1 MFDLI
6 EARSAGV
13 ATILAAVVILLAAG
27 LAIATPLTFSEEE
40 TCAPE
45 ALRFCAGSV
54 ALHDSKKIG
63 ACMIAHRSALS
74 AACGAV
80 VDRHTV
86 PSVPGKHA
94 VRRHPSHATAVPAAR
109 PAAAPAPPP
118 VPSVLPPPPPSAKPE
133 PPAEVHPAP
142 PAPPK
147 TERHRSM
154 LTLVHDFF
162 VAWSPL
168 ILLGVLALYIVKN
181 GLPSVL
187 AFFSRMWGYVSSL
200 WNAGVADVKAAQTA
214 LANDVAAVKTDVSN
228 IAGHLV
234 STGALPATL
243 APAASTSSAVAA
255 VAAAAKPAKTA

>member
-1 MFDLI
+1 MFDLV

-63 ACMIAHRSALS
+63 ACMIAHRAALS

-80 VDRHTV
+80 VDRHTAA
-86 PSVPGKHA
+86 PKHA

-118 VPSVLPPPPPSAKPE
+118 VPSVLPLPPPSAKPE

-142 PAPPK
+142 VIPAKKGHP
-147 TERHRSM
+147 M
-154 LTLVHDFF
+154 LTWIEGLFSTMSWSTIIIIAF
-162 VAWSPL
+162 V
-168 ILLGVLALYIVKN
+168 GYFVVKN
-181 GLPSVL
+181 GVPSVM
-187 AFFSRMWGYVSSL
+187 AFFTRMWGYVTSGWTTL
-200 WNAGVADVKAAQTA
+200 KA
-214 LANDVAAVKTDVSN
+214 DVAAVEARVTSIETTVGIVK
-228 IAGHLV
+228 
-234 STGALPATL
+234 P
-243 APAASTSSAVAA
+243 ASTTAAVAA
-255 VAAAAKPAKTA
+255 VAAAAKPSA